1 MNYVMEGLQKKQFF
15 RSLERPLDAPS
26 EEITRL
32 FGTNFDTCV
41 INQDMLEEMPG
52 EMFFFKSKDEGDVRK
67 LRECVAP
74 KTLVLKE
81 GAKVIL
87 IKKTLQMAFTMV

>member
-1 MNYVMEGLQKKQFF
+1 MNELCNGRPSEETVQFL

-52 EMFFFKSKDEGDVRK
+52 EMFFFKSKDEGIYKVYLNPKSQVNYCHHLASVVR
-67 LRECVAP
+67 LL
-74 KTLVLKE
+74 TFFLNL
-81 GAKVIL
+81 L
-87 IKKTLQMAFTMV
+87 I